1 MSKYALILLV
11 FMFLMAPGCKKK
23 ENNIIQQAYGEPLR
37 TYKRSKEKI
46 KKIEEEHLRKLK
58 SIEDSLK

>member
-1 MSKYALILLV
+1 MSKFLSIFLLV
-11 FMFLMAPGCKKK
+11 MIALPGCKKK

-46 KKIEEEHLRKLK
+46 KKIEEEHIKQLNA
-58 SIEDSLK
+58 IEDSTK